1 MSARCG
7 KCRGLITEPARCQ
20 NGHEQ
25 PTDSL
30 ERIAGLMAERI
41 DYDRLADAVAQRL
54 AKFVPDLASP
64 DEAMVDVK
72 EKARLLGVSPDTVYE
87 HADELGVERVGRGP
101 KALLRFPRDC
111 QPSDPDVAPPPRA
124 PAPRPTHEPAAG
136 VSLLPVRGE
145 RLPLVARRREEA

>member
-25 PTDSL
+25 PNDQL
-30 ERIAGLMAERI
+30 DRLAELLAERI
-41 DYDRLADAVAQRL
+41 DSDRLADAVAQRL

-72 EKARLLGVSPDTVYE
+72 GAARILGVSPDTVYE
-87 HADELGVERVGRGP
+87 HADELGVVRIGSGP
-101 KALLRFPRDC
+101 KAHLRF
-111 QPSDPDVAPPPRA
+111 DPERLRRAGRQRSEPVSSEPARPQRA
-124 PAPRPTHEPAAG
+124 PADVP
-136 VSLLPVRGE
+136 LLPVRGK
-145 RLPLVARRREEA
+145 AA